1 MKTKNKKKYTIYRFI
16 PMVLLMILIFMFS
29 ATPGDESS
37 QQSGFFVELISRTYS
52 ELSTKALTPEAL
64 AFIGFF
70 VRKTAHFSEYAVL
83 AGSVLFAFYNIISEP
98 KKLYLVSLL
107 VSHLYAAS
115 DEIHQHFVPGRVC
128 AYKDV
133 LIDTAGALTLVIVY
147 AVFRWRKNVK
157 LKQN

>member
-1 MKTKNKKKYTIYRFI
+1 MRLETKNKKKYTIYRFI
-16 PMVLLMILIFMFS
+16 PMVLLMILIFVFS
-29 ATPGDESS
+29 AMPGDESS
-37 QQSGFFVELISRTYS
+37 QQSGFFVELISKTYS
-52 ELSTKALTPEAL
+52 ELSTKVLSPETL
-64 AFIGFF
+64 AFLGLL

-83 AGSVLFAFYNIISEP
+83 AGSVLYAFYKIISEP

-115 DEIHQHFVPGRVC
+115 DEIHQYFVPGRVC

-147 AVFRWRKNVK
+147 ALIKWRKSIK
-157 LKQN
+157 LK

>member
-1 MKTKNKKKYTIYRFI
+1 MRLETKNKKKYTIYRFI
-16 PMVLLMILIFMFS
+16 PMAVLMILIFAFS

-37 QQSGFFVELISRTYS
+37 QQSGFFVELLSKTYS
-52 ELSTKALTPEAL
+52 GLSAKALSPETL
-64 AFIGFF
+64 AFLGFI
-70 VRKTAHFSEYAVL
+70 VRKTAHFTEYAVL
-83 AGSVLFAFYNIISEP
+83 AGSVLFAFHNIFIEP

-115 DEIHQHFVPGRVC
+115 DEIHQYFVPGRVC

-147 AVFRWRKNVK
+147 ALIKWRKSIK
-157 LKQN
+157 LK